1 MQHIKWLNKGIS
13 DCFIP
18 LYQWWVVPL
27 NGQTLVGDHRTSSVL
42 LSHQVCSQSSP
53 AKPNNLK
60 KNKGKKKKRWSRDR
74 IIAFFGP
81 KKHSLFNSVK
91 RSMKSVLEWFLNE
104 PSVLTLILASSGPL
118 LVSDTLVPCF
128 SLCLYVFITPQRKA
142 LLFWKINNLN
152 GIKQ

>member
-1 MQHIKWLNKGIS
+1 MIVSYLCTNGGLCPWMGRLWWGTTVLPLSCCHIKCVAS
-13 DCFIP
+13 P
-18 LYQWWVVPL
+18 LQ
-27 NGQTLVGDHRTSSVL
+27 
-42 LSHQVCSQSSP
+42 QSLTI
-53 AKPNNLK
+53 KK

-81 KKHSLFNSVK
+81 KKHSLFNSVE

-142 LLFWKINNLN
+142 LLFWKTNNLN